1 MLETLRREEGVLV
14 QLLLDLGLEGIA
26 NLPQVDT
33 SQILL
38 AGSGA
43 GDNIVVVSPGDY
55 DVAGFSLQIK
65 LASAELYP
73 G

>member
-26 NLPQVDT
+26 NFPQVDV

-43 GDNIVVVSPGDY
+43 GDNIVVVSPVNHDF
-55 DVAGFSLQIK
+55 AGFSLQIK
-65 LASAELYP
+65 LASAELYS

>member
-26 NLPQVDT
+26 NFPQLDAG
-33 SQILL
+33 QILL

-43 GDNIVVVSPGDY
+43 GDNIVVVSPGDHV
-55 DVAGFSLQIK
+55 VAGFSNQIK
-65 LASAELYP
+65 LASAELYS